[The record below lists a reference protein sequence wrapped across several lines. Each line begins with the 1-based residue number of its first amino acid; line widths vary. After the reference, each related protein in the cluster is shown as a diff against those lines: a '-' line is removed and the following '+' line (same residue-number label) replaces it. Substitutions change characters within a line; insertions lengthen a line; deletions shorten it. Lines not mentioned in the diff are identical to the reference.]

1 MERHRAISGGG
12 CSAPR
17 RRRPC
22 FAACGQA
29 GGTSPP
35 GAASAAPVALRVTSW
50 LVEQPSVEAYAKHLV
65 EPFTQESPGTT
76 ITVEATAFA
85 AYPEKLQAYGA
96 SGDLPDLLE
105 VSYAWFPEW
114 VKLGWLENL
123 DAVIKRDRISAA
135 DYDRTV
141 IGMGKWPYEK
151 GPTYS
156 WWTMMGIA
164 TFYYNKAL
172 FDREGQKYPDESWTW
187 DQAVE
192 VAKRL
197 TRPGQQWGL
206 HVGSYEASLLYA
218 YGGSILNADATKCL
232 LDQPGS
238 IKAHQF
244 WADLFL
250 KHKVSGTSQEY
261 RDAGATGDVF
271 AAGKVGL
278 YLHGSYQIGR
288 YRQEIKDFPW
298 DVAPLPKGPA
308 GRAVLISGNPSHAP
322 RRRRG
327 STRTAPGRSCA
338 GGSPG
343 RTPGR
348 WSCRATPP
356 PASPRGSGRRSRSRS
371 RRPGASPSSPR
382 ARSSPA
388 SAPRPA
394 CATRTG
400 TRSWRTRAA
409 PSTRAACPP
418 SKGSARPPSRST
430 ASCRGRRR
438 MAPAAWPPPW
448 PSRPRLRRPPRGR
461 ALGRPGRVR
470 GAGGGARRALAAVP
484 AGRPRRLPAH
494 GGASGAP
501 APGCTPCTCRTA
513 GPGPVPA
520 GRRRAGRALAATAR
534 NLRLAAALGAPL
546 VVVHPS
552 AEPIAD
558 AERAARLDGARRS
571 LEALARVAAP
581 AGVRVAVECLPR
593 SCLGHTAAEL
603 LSLVGPLDA
612 AAGVCLDVNHLNL
625 REPDLARP
633 WRRWRRAC

>member
-1 MERHRAISGGG
+1 MERHRAIT
-12 CSAPR
+12 R
-17 RRRPC
+17 RGVLGAVPAGAVL
-22 FAACGQA
+22 AACGQA

-50 LVEQPSVEAYAKHLV
+50 LVEQPSVEAYSTHLV

-123 DAVIKRDRISAA
+123 DAAIKRDRIAAA

-218 YGGSILNADATKCL
+218 YGGSILNAEASKCL

-238 IKAHQF
+238 VKAHQF

-271 AAGKVGL
+271 GAGRMGMH
-278 YLHGSYQIGR
+278 LHGSYQIGR

-308 GRAVLISGNPSHAP
+308 GRAVLVSGNPSHALA
-322 RRRRG
+322 
-327 STRTAPGRSCA
+327 APGRQKDRA
-338 GGSPG
+338 WAFLRWWIAKQNARQVVLPG
-343 RTPGR
+343 NTP
-348 WSCRATPP
+348 T
-356 PASPRGSGRRSRSRS
+356 
-371 RRPGASPSSPR
+371 
-382 ARSSPA
+382 
-388 SAPRPA
+388 
-394 CATRTG
+394 
-400 TRSWRTRAA
+400 
-409 PSTRAACPP
+409 
-418 SKGSARPPSRST
+418 
-430 ASCRGRRR
+430 
-438 MAPAAWPPPW
+438 
-448 PSRPRLRRPPRGR
+448 
-461 ALGRPGRVR
+461 
-470 GAGGGARRALAAVP
+470 
-484 AGRPRRLPAH
+484 
-494 GGASGAP
+494 
-501 APGCTPCTCRTA
+501 
-513 GPGPVPA
+513 
-520 GRRRAGRALAATAR
+520 
-534 NLRLAAALGAPL
+534 RLAAAREWTEEQKNEPAPRGIAFVTEGAQQAGKR
-546 VVVHPS
+546 
-552 AEPIAD
+552 AET
-558 AERAARLDGARRS
+558 
-571 LEALARVAAP
+571 
-581 AGVRVAVECLPR
+581 GVRNADWNKVLADTR
-593 SCLGHTAAEL
+593 SAINAGRVPAEQ
-603 LSLVGPLDA
+603 G
-612 AAGVCLDVNHLNL
+612 L
-625 REPDLARP
+625 REATQQIDRILQGP
-633 WRRWRRAC
+633 